1 MNWREYLELDL
12 IYWSWIGTSL
22 LSLNFAL
29 IGTSLVEKKLT
40 LIGDTFSH
48 AILPGVV
55 LATLFLGSS
64 PLVLLIG
71 GWISG
76 FLLMVLTFLI
86 SKKRQVYQDS
96 IFAFLALFFV
106 AIGMILSYKTKT
118 SPEIL
123 HLLFG
128 QVLSFDK
135 SAVLMTLGLTLSTF
149 GFFYW
154 VRRLWS
160 IWVVDPQ
167 FLENL
172 TLNPRVQKVILF
184 VSLSLLITSLTFGL
198 NSLGAF
204 MTVGLVV
211 IPSLISQQLFS
222 HLYRRVLASGLLGLL
237 GSFLGFILSIA
248 FEWPLGPSVVVVL
261 SSIYLIILLCKPLFQ
276 PRIKVAT

>member
-1 MNWREYLELDL
+1 MSWREYLELDL
-12 IYWSWIGTSL
+12 VYWSWIGTSL

-29 IGTSLVEKKLT
+29 IGTTLVEKKLA

-55 LATLFLGSS
+55 LATLFLGNS
-64 PLVLLIG
+64 PFSLLLG

-76 FLLMVLTFLI
+76 FILMAATLVI
-86 SKKRQVYQDS
+86 SKRRQVYQDS
-96 IFAFLALFFV
+96 VFAFLALFFV
-106 AIGMILSYKTKT
+106 AIGMILSFKTKT

-128 QVLSFDK
+128 QVLSFDQE
-135 SAVLMTLGLTLSTF
+135 SVLITTFLTVITF
-149 GFFYW
+149 GLFYLG
-154 VRRLWS
+154 RRLWS
-160 IWVVDPQ
+160 LWVVDPQ
-167 FLENL
+167 FLESQSL
-172 TLNPRVQKVILF
+172 SPKVQKLILF
-184 VSLSLLITSLTFGL
+184 VSLSLLITHLTFGL

-211 IPSLISQQLFS
+211 IPSLISQQLFNK
-222 HLYRRVLASGLLGLL
+222 LYHRVMASGALGLV

-261 SSIYLIILLCKPLFQ
+261 STTYLIILAFKPRVSL
-276 PRIKVAT
+276 